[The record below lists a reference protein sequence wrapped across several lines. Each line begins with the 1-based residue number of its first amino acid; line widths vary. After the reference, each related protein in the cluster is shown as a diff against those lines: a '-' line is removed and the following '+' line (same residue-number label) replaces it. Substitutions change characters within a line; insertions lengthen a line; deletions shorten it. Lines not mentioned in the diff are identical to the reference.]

1 MAVSQLD
8 PQRADFP
15 DPAEARDDGLL
26 AVGGD
31 LSPARLLAAYGRG
44 IFPWTDG
51 PVTWWS
57 PDPRAVF
64 ELDAFVPP
72 RRLRATLRRGTFT
85 VTRDRD
91 FAGVIAGCAAPTAG
105 REETWI
111 SPAFVAAYTEMHRL
125 GHAHSFEVWREDRL
139 VGGLYGLAIGGFFAG
154 ESMFHRETDASKV
167 ALCHAVAHLRERGF
181 VLFDT
186 QVATEHTE
194 ALGAVDIPR
203 AAYLLQL
210 ARAVALP
217 VSFKNA

>member
-1 MAVSQLD
+1 MAVSLLD
-8 PQRADFP
+8 PQRVADFP
-15 DPAEARDDGLL
+15 DPAEAREDGLL

-31 LSPARLLAAYGRG
+31 LSPVWLLAAYERG

-64 ELDAFVPP
+64 ELDAFRPS
-72 RRLRATLRRGTFT
+72 RRLEKTVRQGRFT

-91 FAGVIAGCAAPTAG
+91 FAGVIAGCAAPAAG

-111 SPAFVAAYTEMHRL
+111 SPAFVEAYTELHRL
-125 GHAHSFEVWREDRL
+125 GHAHSFEVWREERL
-139 VGGLYGLAIGGFFAG
+139 VGGLYGVAIGGFFAG
-154 ESMFHRETDASKV
+154 ESMFHRESDASKV
-167 ALCHAVAHLRERGF
+167 ALCHAVAHLRAAGF
-181 VLFDT
+181 ALFDT

-217 VSFKNA
+217 VSF